1 MHTRRASAH
10 IHRHTAGRRLGEL
23 CRAQAKPLSILLA
36 SCVMVASSYSNSI
49 LGVINQFASIY
60 SFCFFVLL
68 FALLLRR
75 RLFLLSIPLAL
86 GALAALSR
94 LNELK
99 ISAVSLPITFFDVKT
114 VIADPR
120 IIINAA
126 GIGNDLYRILFI
138 TMAGL
143 VVALVASAFYKLAGC
158 SFLHHRKAL
167 PSRDEKAGRSWSF
180 VLNAVALLVVLI
192 AAHTSL
198 SRYGRFV
205 HANLS
210 TKGVKLWQELWF
222 PSSQV
227 ELCQSLGVLEYLAF
241 SYFAAD
247 EGAHISL
254 GQGHSPTVQELR
266 LAATEFV
273 KKSIPR
279 SKTLLPNIVFFHAES
294 TFDPNLAFR
303 LSARVELPLWSKQRE
318 TRALGPMRVNTIG
331 GGSWVSEFEVLTG
344 VDSRIFGYQ
353 GFYTH
358 YYIAPKV
365 KNSFAEYL
373 ARKGYKTAAFYPV
386 EGNFYNAD
394 KAFKSYGFREFID
407 GRALGLPEDWG
418 HLIDRDIINAVIKQ
432 GAFQSSGPF
441 FYFIGTSEN
450 HGPHPCQSFQTEK
463 QFFTTF
469 FAPVLFEE
477 HCQLNEYLRRA
488 ISTSD
493 AFELV
498 LKQLKEIQRQTGR
511 PFVLLVYGD
520 HQPWSFTEGIY
531 SIPGGTATEDGIKHL
546 LRVRTKADGYQTF
559 FHLLASD
566 NSVIRSRF
574 KRPPPVSFLPSLVSA
589 FVATSHDDLYLPIN
603 FLAYASCGA
612 DIRASGCDHYAEI
625 ARLARH
631 ALLTEPAPP
640 PVLAVGNPSFR
651 DPLRER
657 PLTPVSLP

>member
-1 MHTRRASAH
+1 MHGRRASAN
-10 IHRHTAGRRLGEL
+10 IHRDTTGCRLAKL

-36 SCVMVASSYSNSI
+36 SCVIVASSYSDPI
-49 LGVINQFASIY
+49 LSFLHQFASIY
-60 SFCFFVLL
+60 SFCFFVTL
-68 FALLLRR
+68 FALLLPG

-86 GALAALSR
+86 GVLAALGR

-99 ISAVSLPITFFDVKT
+99 ISAVSLPITFFDVKM

-120 IIINAA
+120 IVVNAA

-138 TMAGL
+138 TMGGL
-143 VVALVASAFYKLAGC
+143 VVALVVSAFYKLAGY
-158 SFLHHRKAL
+158 SFLDPLKASR
-167 PSRDEKAGRSWSF
+167 SRDQKAARSSSF

-192 AAHTSL
+192 AAQTSL

-210 TKGVKLWQELWF
+210 TKGVKLWQELWL
-222 PSSQV
+222 PLSQV

-247 EGAHISL
+247 EGADISL
-254 GQGHSPTVQELR
+254 GQGHSPTDKELQI
-266 LAATEFV
+266 AATEFV
-273 KKSIPR
+273 KRSVQR
-279 SKTLLPNIVFFHAES
+279 SKALLPNIVFFHAES

-303 LSARVELPLWSKQRE
+303 LSARFELPLWSKQSE
-318 TRALGPMRVNTIG
+318 TRALSPMRVNIIG

-418 HLIDRDIINAVIKQ
+418 NLIDRDIIKAVIEQ
-432 GAFQSSGPF
+432 GAFKSSSPF

-450 HGPHPCQSFQTEK
+450 HGPHPCQSFQTEQ

-469 FAPVLFEE
+469 VAPVSFEE

-498 LKQLKEIQRQTGR
+498 LKQLKEIERQTGR

-531 SIPGGTATEDGIKHL
+531 SIPGATAAEDGFKHFSG
-546 LRVRTKADGYQTF
+546 VRTQADGYQTF

-566 NSVIRSRF
+566 NTVIRSRF
-574 KRPPPVSFLPSLVSA
+574 TRPPPVSFLPSLVSA
-589 FVATSHDDLYLPIN
+589 FVATSYNDLYLPIN
-603 FLAYASCGA
+603 FLAYASCGS

-631 ALLTEPAPP
+631 ALLTEPASRASPVEDPP
-640 PVLAVGNPSFR
+640 FR
-651 DPLRER
+651 DRLRER

>member
-1 MHTRRASAH
+1 M
-10 IHRHTAGRRLGEL
+10 
-23 CRAQAKPLSILLA
+23 
-36 SCVMVASSYSNSI
+36 
-49 LGVINQFASIY
+49 
-60 SFCFFVLL
+60 
-68 FALLLRR
+68 
-75 RLFLLSIPLAL
+75 
-86 GALAALSR
+86 
-94 LNELK
+94 
-99 ISAVSLPITFFDVKT
+99 KT

-143 VVALVASAFYKLAGC
+143 VVALVASAFYKLAGY

-192 AAHTSL
+192 AAHASL

-241 SYFAAD
+241 SYVAAD
-247 EGAHISL
+247 EGADISL

-498 LKQLKEIQRQTGR
+498 LKQLKEIHRQTGR

-531 SIPGGTATEDGIKHL
+531 SMPSGTAAEPGFKHFSG
-546 LRVRTKADGYQTF
+546 VRTKADGYQTF

-566 NSVIRSRF
+566 NTVIRSRF
-574 KRPPPVSFLPSLVSA
+574 TRPPPVSFLPSLVSA

-603 FLAYASCGA
+603 FLAYASCGS
-612 DIRASGCDHYAEI
+612 DIRALGCDHYAEI